1 MQKILVTFFV
11 QILRQNNKLLE
22 RVLLFD
28 GDLFYDRDNS
38 ILVFKLGG
46 LHQFLQDEISLD
58 YSEFRS
64 LIYKSNINEEL
75 QKLGGLIEVHQ
86 SSGSVDDNF
95 YRLVRLNQQ

>member
-1 MQKILVTFFV
+1 MQQTLIRFFS
-11 QILRQNNKLLE
+11 QILDKNKQVLE
-22 RVLLFD
+22 RISLFD
-28 GDLFYDRDNS
+28 GALFYDFDNG
-38 ILVFKLGG
+38 ILVFELAG
-46 LHQFLQDEISLD
+46 LHQFLLDEISMD

-86 SSGSVDDNF
+86 SSGNVDDNF

>member
-11 QILRQNNKLLE
+11 QILQQNDKLLE
-22 RVLLFD
+22 RVSLFD

-86 SSGSVDDNF
+86 SSGNVDDNF